1 MTRVHGSW
9 IEPARADQ
17 IPQILDNALALSSRP
32 SLAWVGIKGP
42 GNKTVHVKGRGG
54 QTTTL
59 ERNRETFSND
69 LEQLARDWGLADQ
82 QDAASS
88 GGGASL
94 DPADI
99 YARRRESVEAANET
113 VGNKAEQAAQPAA
126 DGLPDAE
133 SVYARRRAQ
142 TSPPAGDDA
151 E

>member
-1 MTRVHGSW
+1 MNRVHGSW

-17 IPQILDNALALSSRP
+17 IPQILDNALALSTRP
-32 SLAWVGIKGP
+32 VLAWAGIKGP

-59 ERNRETFSND
+59 EWNSETFSSD
-69 LEQLARDWGLADQ
+69 LEQLARAWGLADQ
-82 QDAASS
+82 QGAESS

-99 YARRRESVEAANET
+99 YARRQESVEAAKET
-113 VGNKAEQAAQPAA
+113 VGTKAQQAAQPAA

-133 SVYARRRAQ
+133 SVYAHRKVQA
-142 TSPPAGDDA
+142 SGGD
-151 E
+151 ES